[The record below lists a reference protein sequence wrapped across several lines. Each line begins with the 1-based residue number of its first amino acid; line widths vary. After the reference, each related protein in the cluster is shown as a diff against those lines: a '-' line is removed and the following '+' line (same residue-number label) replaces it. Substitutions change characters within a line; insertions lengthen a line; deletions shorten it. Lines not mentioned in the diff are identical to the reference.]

1 VSNAIGTN
9 IQSKPDQNRASKD
22 VTITLPKAVAKA
34 NNRSSITAAQK
45 VGRAP
50 KRPKPTLE
58 SALESAPEPALEPT
72 PGPAPEPARG
82 PAPKTAQKAP
92 KPAQKALKPAQ
103 KAQKPA
109 PKASIKRKRAEVE
122 DGSGEGEEPSP
133 HRLRSRQY

>member
-1 VSNAIGTN
+1 VSNAISAN
-9 IQSKPDQNRASKD
+9 IRSDPDQNLAGKD

-34 NNRSSITAAQK
+34 NNRSTITAAQK
-45 VGRAP
+45 GGRAP
-50 KRPKPTLE
+50 KQPKPTLE
-58 SALESAPEPALEPT
+58 
-72 PGPAPEPARG
+72 

-92 KPAQKALKPAQ
+92 KPAQ

-109 PKASIKRKRAEVE
+109 PKASIKRKQAEVG

>member
-1 VSNAIGTN
+1 MSNAISTN
-9 IQSKPDQNRASKD
+9 IQSKPDQNRAGKD

-58 SALESAPEPALEPT
+58 
-72 PGPAPEPARG
+72 PAPEPV
-82 PAPKTAQKAP
+82 P
-92 KPAQKALKPAQ
+92 KPVRKAG
-103 KAQKPA
+103 
-109 PKASIKRKRAEVE
+109 IKRKRAEVK

-133 HRLRSRQY
+133 RRLRSRQY

>member
-1 VSNAIGTN
+1 MCNAISAN
-9 IQSKPDQNRASKD
+9 IQNKLDQNRASKD
-22 VTITLPKAVAKA
+22 ISIALPKAVAKE

-58 SALESAPEPALEPT
+58 PALE
-72 PGPAPEPARG
+72 PAPEPA
-82 PAPKTAQKAP
+82 P
-92 KPAQKALKPAQ
+92 KPVRKALKPVW
-103 KAQKPA
+103 KAQKPV